1 MKKNYKK
8 DRYVEFKV
16 NELIDDLMSS
26 FFDGFSIREWHSLVA
41 KVNVKCYVKSKVHG
55 DDDIER
61 D

>member
-26 FFDGFSIREWHSLVA
+26 FFDGFSIRE
-41 KVNVKCYVKSKVHG
+41 
-55 DDDIER
+55 
-61 D
+61 